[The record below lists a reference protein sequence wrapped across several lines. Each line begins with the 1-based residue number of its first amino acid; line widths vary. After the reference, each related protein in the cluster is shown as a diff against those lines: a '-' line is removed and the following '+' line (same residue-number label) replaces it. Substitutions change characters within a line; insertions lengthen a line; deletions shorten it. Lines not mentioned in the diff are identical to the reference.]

1 MRLRKGMS
9 RKWPVTGL
17 LLILMFV
24 AAGNAAAQTGQILDE
39 YGASAK
45 SIAMGQAFAA
55 VADDFSAAY
64 YNPAGLTQ
72 IKGIVEM
79 SFGGFYAKQH
89 AKADIQDAPY
99 RYDNDI
105 PCKITGQGANKGFI
119 IGIASSLDVPS
130 LVAAYPWFRRFAFGM
145 VFWLTYPELMTYD
158 VGPEPYRPHFFR
170 YDEGFTLMGMVASV
184 GFEVTPWLS
193 LGAGA
198 FMSQKTYSR
207 QEDFSAMNSMGTIPL
222 PGWEADEVLGAR
234 LSIWSKARIVVVP
247 TLGLLFKPPVKSLRD
262 RISLGVCWRDE
273 SKSHHARG
281 PLIVNL
287 GIEDPNVPGKP
298 TNIGWPDF
306 INTYLS
312 SIVGFQPEQLTVGV
326 AGLPMQGLSLAVD
339 VTWKNYSEYVTY
351 DDVKPQI
358 PFEDTVVPRFGV
370 EYAFDP
376 RFRSRWLSW
385 MTLIALRA
393 GYYFEPSPVKST
405 DKGDNIFD
413 TDQDVVSTG
422 FQIDFTSMRGRILSS
437 FEMYFQYHALRSR
450 HVNNDEDPFFGPADL
465 GGHVINFGGTI
476 TTRF

>member
-1 MRLRKGMS
+1 MI
-9 RKWPVTGL
+9 RKWGVIGL
-17 LLILMFV
+17 LLIMRL
-24 AAGNAAAQTGQILDE
+24 AAVPNAAAQTGQILDE

-45 SIAMGQAFAA
+45 SIAMGQAFTA

-105 PCKITGQGANKGFI
+105 PCKITGQRANKGFI

-158 VGPEPYRPHFFR
+158 VGPEPHRPHFFR

-198 FMSQKTYSR
+198 FMSQKTYSK
-207 QEDFSAMNSMGTIPL
+207 QVDYSALNSMGTIPL

-247 TLGLLFKPPVKSLRD
+247 TLGLLFKPPVK
-262 RISLGVCWRDE
+262 
-273 SKSHHARG
+273 
-281 PLIVNL
+281 
-287 GIEDPNVPGKP
+287 
-298 TNIGWPDF
+298 F
-306 INTYLS
+306 
-312 SIVGFQPEQLTVGV
+312 
-326 AGLPMQGLSLAVD
+326 LA
-339 VTWKNYSEYVTY
+339 N
-351 DDVKPQI
+351 
-358 PFEDTVVPRFGV
+358 
-370 EYAFDP
+370 A
-376 RFRSRWLSW
+376 
-385 MTLIALRA
+385 
-393 GYYFEPSPVKST
+393 
-405 DKGDNIFD
+405 
-413 TDQDVVSTG
+413 
-422 FQIDFTSMRGRILSS
+422 
-437 FEMYFQYHALRSR
+437 
-450 HVNNDEDPFFGPADL
+450 
-465 GGHVINFGGTI
+465 
-476 TTRF
+476 